1 MLVGKIWQR
10 RKTDDEVRV
19 VGRGNGTWNTPIRNY
34 IVQEHKQFISA
45 SEQEEEEI
53 VYIGMDTGQYVGKL
67 MKTCACSV
75 KTSIF
80 STKSTAETVDWKG
93 DIRDLWKKKM
103 KVNETI
109 IKDYET
115 LYVRQGNYKMWTE
128 LL

>member
-1 MLVGKIWQR
+1 
-10 RKTDDEVRV
+10 
-19 VGRGNGTWNTPIRNY
+19 
-34 IVQEHKQFISA
+34 
-45 SEQEEEEI
+45 
-53 VYIGMDTGQYVGKL
+53 

-93 DIRDLWKKKM
+93 VMRDLWQKKKKM
-103 KVNETI
+103 KVK
-109 IKDYET
+109 KDCET

>member
-1 MLVGKIWQR
+1 
-10 RKTDDEVRV
+10 
-19 VGRGNGTWNTPIRNY
+19 
-34 IVQEHKQFISA
+34 
-45 SEQEEEEI
+45 
-53 VYIGMDTGQYVGKL
+53 

-93 DIRDLWKKKM
+93 DMRDLWQKTKM
-103 KVNETI
+103 KVNQTV
-109 IKDYET
+109 IKACET

>member
-1 MLVGKIWQR
+1 
-10 RKTDDEVRV
+10 
-19 VGRGNGTWNTPIRNY
+19 
-34 IVQEHKQFISA
+34 
-45 SEQEEEEI
+45 
-53 VYIGMDTGQYVGKL
+53 